1 MHVLVLLILN
11 EIKFV
16 FVITSTSSSCTFD
29 VLNTLLWNCKR
40 FQIHF
45 GSCKMLNT
53 KHAMPIAGLC
63 NTDTRPGIF
72 RKKSNA
78 AARSRLSI
86 SQSSSCPPSP
96 RQGLRLNNSST
107 SLRQLETT
115 SANASL
121 TSLHRSA
128 STMSANRPRSSPSG
142 FHSYTGMVD

>member
-1 MHVLVLLILN
+1 MHHLALLIFNPLP
-11 EIKFV
+11 
-16 FVITSTSSSCTFD
+16 
-29 VLNTLLWNCKR
+29 WNCKR
-40 FQIHF
+40 FQISHLLLQNV
-45 GSCKMLNT
+45 KIQNNNE
-53 KHAMPIAGLC
+53 IIGLC

-86 SQSSSCPPSP
+86 TQSSSCPPSP

-107 SLRQLETT
+107 SLRQLEST
-115 SANASL
+115 SANSSL

-142 FHSYTGMVD
+142 LHSYTGMVD